1 MPEARNFRMAAYSD
15 LGIFV
20 LVGTAIVYADFHAVS
35 TMGFGDRQARKL
47 IVDKPGELEYS

>member
-1 MPEARNFRMAAYSD
+1 MAAYSD